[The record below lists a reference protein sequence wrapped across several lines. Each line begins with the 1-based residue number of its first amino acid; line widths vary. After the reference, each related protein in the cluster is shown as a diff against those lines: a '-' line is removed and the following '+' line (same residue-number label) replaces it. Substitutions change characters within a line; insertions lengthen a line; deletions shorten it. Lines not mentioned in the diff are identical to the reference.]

1 MKYVR
6 RKAASE
12 KGADSGAKKQA
23 ASKAILE
30 AYTNIIRGKGSCCLK
45 TENSDFNLATVKPPQ
60 KWSKQHTLYHKE
72 KKSKEKGKYCHN
84 IVTFFYI

>member
-30 AYTNIIRGKGSCCLK
+30 AYTNIIRGEGSCCLK

-60 KWSKQHTLYHKE
+60 KWSKQHTLQHKE
-72 KKSKEKGKYCHN
+72 KKSKEK
-84 IVTFFYI
+84 